1 MKRFAILG
9 LGHFGF
15 HVAKTLYQEGH
26 DVLGIDN
33 DKDKVQR
40 ASEFSSQAL
49 LMDATN
55 KENLKPLG
63 LDKMDAVVV
72 STGKLISQ
80 SILITLYLKEL
91 EVKNIVVKA
100 LNEDHGDVLEKVG
113 ASEVIYPER
122 DTAMKLAKNLSTP
135 NILDFLPFSEEYAIV
150 EWAPTREIVGSSLKE
165 AKLRNRY
172 DVYVIAVKEIVP
184 DRMVLIPSPDFVIKD
199 SDILVIIGKQ
209 KDLQKLR
216 GAK

>member
-100 LNEDHGDVLEKVG
+100 LN
-113 ASEVIYPER
+113 
-122 DTAMKLAKNLSTP
+122 
-135 NILDFLPFSEEYAIV
+135 
-150 EWAPTREIVGSSLKE
+150 
-165 AKLRNRY
+165 
-172 DVYVIAVKEIVP
+172 
-184 DRMVLIPSPDFVIKD
+184 
-199 SDILVIIGKQ
+199 
-209 KDLQKLR
+209 
-216 GAK
+216 